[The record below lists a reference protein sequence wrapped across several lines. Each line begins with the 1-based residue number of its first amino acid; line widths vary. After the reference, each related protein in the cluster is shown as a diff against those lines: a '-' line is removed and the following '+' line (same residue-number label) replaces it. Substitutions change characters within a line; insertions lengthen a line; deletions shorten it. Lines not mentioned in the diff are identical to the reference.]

1 MPDNVLENIGKL
13 IRARRETLGLTQEY
27 LAEIS
32 GVGLRTLRELERGKG
47 KSLVILIKIADA
59 LGLSVQLK
67 IKSVS

>member
-1 MPDNVLENIGKL
+1 MPDSELENIGKV
-13 IRARRETLGLTQEY
+13 IRHRRETLGLTQEH

-47 KSLVILIKIADA
+47 KSLVILIKVADA

-67 IKSVS
+67 IKPVI